1 MIMLF
6 DGSRKVKHP
15 RPRTTHNDGM
25 PVRIAYL
32 LGQFATQLDRRRAVL
47 QRALHKAQQLAD
59 RVVDLAQVVGAGGD
73 EVVMRRD
80 ERASVTGGAE

>member
-1 MIMLF
+1 
-6 DGSRKVKHP
+6 
-15 RPRTTHNDGM
+15 M